1 MNNERPSKKFPS
13 NGGVS
18 LCDGVGVV
26 YFFPFPIHYSLYLLG
41 VACEGSDAFNSLSP
55 FPPLT
60 RSPARLFITNHS
72 SRYLLENLRFY

>member
-60 RSPARLFITNHS
+60 RSPAHPLGFLLLITHNGI
-72 SRYLLENLRFY
+72 